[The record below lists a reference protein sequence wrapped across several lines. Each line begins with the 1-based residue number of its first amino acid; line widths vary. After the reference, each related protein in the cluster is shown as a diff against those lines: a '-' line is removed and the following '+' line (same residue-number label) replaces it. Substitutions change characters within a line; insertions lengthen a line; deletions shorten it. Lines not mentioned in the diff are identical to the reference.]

1 MPSYFS
7 GFDCALRKAKG
18 SMAAWLDGRK
28 VLVALPLMGL
38 LSFYIYSLTLRETK
52 TQYQSNQF
60 SFDDVRFD
68 LDYARNKSNSGA
80 KFDVSRHMLRFE
92 SRQNVTE
99 TSKISHAKRLP
110 KAIIIG
116 VRKGGTRALLE
127 FLRLHPKVKTCAR
140 EIHFFDNNDNYLR
153 GLEWYRQQMPDS
165 LPGDITIEKTPSYFV
180 TDKVPKRIY
189 EMSRNVKLIV
199 IVRDPTERAISDYVQ
214 VQLKKPD
221 RMPSFETFVTKGEE
235 LRSSISAIQ
244 IGLYIEHLRK
254 WLNYFPISQL
264 HFVSMENM
272 TITPSVELQ
281 AVEKFLNLEPFINEK
296 LFYFN
301 ETKGFPCFSANAQG
315 RNRNSGCLSAEKGRP
330 HPVIRSN
337 ILKLLRDYYRPYNQ
351 ELYKEVHRDF
361 GWP

>member
-1 MPSYFS
+1 
-7 GFDCALRKAKG
+7 
-18 SMAAWLDGRK
+18 MAAWLDGRK
-28 VLVALPLMGL
+28 VLVALPLVGL
-38 LSFYIYSLTLRETK
+38 LSLYIYSLTLRETK

-60 SFDDVRFD
+60 SFDDVHFD
-68 LDYARNKSNSGA
+68 LDYARYKSNSGA

-92 SRQNVTE
+92 SRQNVTK
-99 TSKISHAKRLP
+99 TRKISHAKRLP
-110 KAIIIG
+110 NAIIIG

-127 FLRLHPKVKTCAR
+127 FLRLHPRVKTCTR

-180 TDKVPKRIY
+180 TDEVPKRIH
-189 EMSRNVKLIV
+189 EMSQNVKLIV
-199 IVRDPTERAISDYVQ
+199 ILRDPTERAISDYVQ

-221 RMPSFETFVTKGEE
+221 RMPSFETFVTKGKE
-235 LRSSISAIQ
+235 LRRSISAIQ
-244 IGLYIEHLRK
+244 IGLYIDHLRK

-272 TITPSVELQ
+272 TITPAVELQ
-281 AVEKFLNLEPFINEK
+281 AVEQFLNLEPFINEK

-315 RNRNSGCLSAEKGRP
+315 RNRNAGCLSAEKGRP
-330 HPVIRSN
+330 HPLIRSD